1 MKCVKVIV
9 SGLVQGVN
17 YRFFC
22 HQNAIDMNIKGY
34 AKNLLNGDVEVV
46 AKGEDGLIKDFIKL
60 LKIGP
65 RASNVT
71 SIHVDDLECD
81 EDFSGFSV
89 Y

>member
-9 SGLVQGVN
+9 RGLVQGVN

-22 HQNAIDMNIKGY
+22 HQNAADMNIKGY

-46 AKGEDGLIKDFIKL
+46 AKGDDGLIQDFIKL

-71 SIHVDDLECD
+71 SIHVDDIECD

>member
-1 MKCVKVIV
+1 MKCIKVIV

-22 HQNAIDMNIKGY
+22 NQNATDMNIKGY
-34 AKNLLNGDVEVV
+34 AKNLHNGDVEVV
-46 AKGEDGLIKDFIKL
+46 AKGEDGLIQDFIKI

-71 SIHVDDLECD
+71 SIHLENIECD